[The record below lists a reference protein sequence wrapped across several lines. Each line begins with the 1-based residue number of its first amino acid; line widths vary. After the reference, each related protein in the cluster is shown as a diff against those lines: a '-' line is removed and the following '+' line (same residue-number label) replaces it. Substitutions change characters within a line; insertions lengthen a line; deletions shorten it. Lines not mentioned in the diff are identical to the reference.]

1 MINPFL
7 LKEDIIWIQDYHF
20 ILLARELRKKK
31 CTNKMGFFLHVPW
44 PSKEVLMTLP
54 DHKEIVES
62 LLDFDVIG
70 FQTKSY
76 VLSFLD
82 YIIREMNGTIDTEGF
97 VFAKGKKV
105 KVQHFPIS
113 IDTEKFIEL

>member
-1 MINPFL
+1 
-7 LKEDIIWIQDYHF
+7 
-20 ILLARELRKKK
+20 
-31 CTNKMGFFLHVPW
+31 MGFFLHVPW

-54 DHKEIVES
+54 EHKEIVES

-82 YIIREMNGTIDTEGF
+82 YIIREM
-97 VFAKGKKV
+97 VV
-105 KVQHFPIS
+105 KES
-113 IDTEKFIEL
+113 YR